1 MARADRMLTLLDQ
14 DPPDQ
19 SAPNLAADLDVSDI
33 RLKEDVTE
41 VARLASGLGLY
52 RFRYANEQTTHVGVI
67 AQEVGDLVPEAVI
80 RGNDGYLRVDYGRLG
95 LRMMTWQE
103 WIEQDE
109 SNDPPQ

>member
-1 MARADRMLTLLDQ
+1 MARADRLLTLFDR

-19 SAPNLAADLDVSDI
+19 PAPSLAADLDVSDI

-52 RFRYANEQTTHVGVI
+52 RFRYASDQTTHVGVI
-67 AQEVGDLVPEAVI
+67 AQEVEGLVPEAVT

-103 WIEQDE
+103 WIAQDE
-109 SNDPPQ
+109 SNDQPQ